1 MIVIH
6 FHGNDRNKYADGEKL
21 RVTKKKAG
29 ACDELCILLV
39 KCQPPWNSKVG
50 RKNMWFR

>member
-1 MIVIH
+1 METIET
-6 FHGNDRNKYADGEKL
+6 NMQTERNWEWQ
-21 RVTKKKAG
+21 KKKAG